1 MLFAPIEAPP
11 FLLDR
16 LKRRRPAVNADKTPS
31 VKLDL
36 PETIERAVEWLVHR
50 APSAITGSKGDN
62 TTYAVAAR
70 VKDFGISKA
79 VCLDLLIQHWNEEKA
94 VPNWDYE
101 GLQTKVENAYDHG
114 QNAIGSASAE
124 ADFKPIEIADRR
136 IADLA
141 NTPKHSKLF
150 YIPFEKAV
158 TRALEATAEP
168 LIKGLLDCQAMSVIY
183 GDSNSGKTFLAIDI
197 ASHLAAG
204 LRWNGR
210 KSKQGLVVYVAAE
223 GGRGVYKRLEA
234 WRRKH
239 ASDPASVKLALVPC
253 PVDLRSLQGDASAL
267 VDLVRGAEAE
277 WGERVVLVVI
287 DTLSRA
293 LAGGDENS
301 PVDMGLLVRNCD
313 RVREALGAHLMLIH
327 HTGKNKAAGARGHS
341 LLRAATDTEIEID
354 NRTFAAKKQ
363 RDIEPIKDLRFDL
376 EVVRLGADSDGD
388 PITSCTVNLRTA
400 SEFEKT
406 PLTAKELVVFNA
418 LEAKIRDEAEQ
429 KEIEPTKY
437 YFANAFFREIM
448 FQDKATES
456 GVALGSRRQVA
467 DRMMQQMQQKGWIKN
482 IEHGQWVIV

>member
-1 MLFAPIEAPP
+1 MHLAPDWLIKLAGKPAPHETP
-11 FLLDR
+11 VALTELDQPPSILRATEYLL
-16 LKRRRPAVNADKTPS
+16 T
-31 VKLDL
+31 
-36 PETIERAVEWLVHR
+36 R
-50 APSAITGSKGDN
+50 APEAVQGQGGDN
-62 TTYAVAAR
+62 TTFKVACR
-70 VKDFGISKA
+70 VKDFGISEST
-79 VCLDLLIQHWNEEKA
+79 CLDLLIAHWNETKA
-94 VPNWDYE
+94 HPNWDFDE
-101 GLQTKVENAYDHG
+101 LQTKVHNAYRHG
-114 QNAIGSASAE
+114 SGAVGKATAE
-124 ADFKPIEIADRR
+124 ADFVPVELTGPASV
-136 IADLA
+136 DLA
-141 NTPKHSKLF
+141 NAPKHSKLF
-150 YIPFEKAV
+150 YVPFASAV

-239 ASDPASVKLALVPC
+239 GIDPGSVKLALVPC

-267 VDLVRGAEAE
+267 VALVKGAEAE
-277 WGERVVLVVI
+277 WGEPVVLVVI

-293 LAGGDENS
+293 MAGGDENS

-313 RVREALGAHLMLIH
+313 RVRDALGCHLMLIH

-341 LLRAATDTEIEID
+341 LLRAATDTEIEVD

-388 PITSCTVNLRTA
+388 PITSCTVSLRTA
-400 SEFEKT
+400 SEFEK
-406 PLTAKELVVFNA
+406 LTLNEKEQVVFDA
-418 LEAKIRDEAEQ
+418 LKSKIEDEAEEKGVPAAQ
-429 KEIEPTKY
+429 Y
-437 YFANAFFREIM
+437 YFANAFFCEI
-448 FQDKATES
+448 FLQNLQ
-456 GVALGSRRQVA
+456 VALKGKRQA
-467 DRMMQQMQQKGWIKN
+467 SDAMMQAMQEKGWIKRV
-482 IEHGQWVIV
+482 ERGQWVIT